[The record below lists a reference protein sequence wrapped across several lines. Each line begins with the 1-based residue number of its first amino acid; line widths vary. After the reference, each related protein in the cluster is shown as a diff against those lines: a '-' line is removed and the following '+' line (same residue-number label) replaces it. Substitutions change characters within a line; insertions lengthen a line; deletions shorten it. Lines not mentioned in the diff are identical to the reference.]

1 MKGERYFNKKIKK
14 IRPHQLFSKL
24 HNYFSTKSPALQ
36 NNSANA
42 ALVFEI
48 RP

>member
-1 MKGERYFNKKIKK
+1 MATSIIFKAAN
-14 IRPHQLFSKL
+14 HV
-24 HNYFSTKSPALQ
+24 STKSPALQ
-36 NNSANA
+36 YAAANA